1 MWCLAVLATLSTT
14 RTKNLV
20 AAGDSAADALTGGF
34 HLMPV
39 IGAGL
44 VVVAIAAAATVPRP
58 AEAEG
63 ALDESPGRRACPV
76 RAA

>member
-1 MWCLAVLATLSTT
+1 VLATLSTT

-20 AAGDSAADALTGGF
+20 AAGDSAADALSGGF
-34 HLMPV
+34 HLMLV

-44 VVVAIAAAATVPRP
+44 LVVAIAAATVLRP

-63 ALDESPGRRACPV
+63 ALDELPEGEPV
-76 RAA
+76 LFEAA